1 MLYTGLATSE
11 ELLVKRPDVVRRFIR
26 ATVKGREFLKRY
38 KTQSLALGKK
48 YDRSPDDVRNA
59 DYDATMEMM
68 TADGTEDLETQK
80 SDIDIGR
87 RALGDSKGNTA
98 RSRYSIFVWCRKF
111 TKSCGR
117 GLGPGAEGEQD
128 NRSLPWKLAYYCIR
142 GRSSGKKTRRKVSN
156 SLWSDA
162 AQAEEIGFDHIWLG
176 DSVTVLDKAR
186 GDCLTTMAALAAR
199 TNTIRIG
206 AVPMLPAL
214 RNPVLLA
221 HALATLDVIS
231 KGRIIL
237 GVSVG
242 PVRDYIQ
249 RQFAAC
255 GVPPQEKAGRLSESI
270 EIMRRL
276 WSEKTINYDGRY
288 YKLNDVG
295 ILPHPAQKPG
305 IPIWIVADRNEN
317 GFKRVGRLGDGWV
330 TLAPTLEQ
338 IYRGAAA
345 RSINMLGSTS
355 RVGKVS
361 GELLCMRRSIFKPT
375 ATARADEGWQ
385 WMEQFFRA
393 TQEKSSVT
401 ISRSSARRMN
411 VCVC

>member
-1 MLYTGLATSE
+1 MDIGI
-11 ELLVKRPDVVRRFIR
+11 LLHTRQIVRR
-26 ATVKGREFLKRY
+26 E
-38 KTQSLALGKK
+38 
-48 YDRSPDDVRNA
+48 
-59 DYDATMEMM
+59 DA
-68 TADGTEDLETQK
+68 AK
-80 SDIDIGR
+80 S
-87 RALGDSKGNTA
+87 
-98 RSRYSIFVWCRKF
+98 F
-111 TKSCGR
+111 
-117 GLGPGAEGEQD
+117 EH
-128 NRSLPWKLAYYCIR
+128 
-142 GRSSGKKTRRKVSN
+142 
-156 SLWSDA
+156 LWSDA
-162 AQAEEIGFDHIWLG
+162 AQAEELGFDHIWLG

-199 TNTIRIG
+199 TDKIRIG

-276 WSEKTINYDGRY
+276 WSETTVSYDGRY
-288 YKLNDVG
+288 YKLSDVG

-305 IPIWIVADRNEN
+305 IPIWIAADRHEN

-330 TLAPTLEQ
+330 TLAPTLE
-338 IYRGAAA
+338 RFAAA
-345 RSINMLGSTS
+345 RRKIDQYAREHG
-355 RVGKVS
+355 RAGK
-361 GELLCMRRSIFKPT
+361 CRPT
-375 ATARADEGWQ
+375 ALFAAFNIQTDGERATDEGWH
-385 WMEQFFRA
+385 WMERFFEQPKEKLSHFF
-393 TQEKSSVT
+393 TIFGTPQEC
-401 ISRSSARRMN
+401 ARLLKGYAAAGLTAIIARIASDDMPSQARLLLN
-411 VCVC
+411 EIKPQLS